1 MPGQYSSMDIE
12 QPKSAGQFSSSD
24 IESDKGGWLDHTIQ
38 AVKNFGSGLGEQ
50 INPLNMLAGARDA
63 AAAAVYHPID
73 TARTILDKQGEPLD
87 KAKDSFSHGDYI
99 SGVRH
104 AIGYMLPI
112 IGPSIDAMGDD
123 AASGNVAHALGSAT
137 GFGLTMAAPEL
148 AAKAAVPISKVSD
161 FIGKAAS
168 KAATETLGM
177 TTGAGGNAMRQALQ
191 NPTPDLLNA
200 MRGNTTDTQV
210 LGHFKDAL
218 QAVKDRRGAE
228 YQQALAKL
236 PANAQVDISPVHDAF
251 QNQLSRFNIKTDAEG
266 GLDFSR
272 SAIRDKSAQSE
283 VSSIADDLKGWG
295 TQSGDLTPAGVDI
308 LKRRI
313 DDTYSPSS
321 SARAIVQNVKDAAR
335 GALNDQVPG
344 YSGMTKGYA
353 KASEFIDHVK
363 DLSLDSKNEGT
374 AIRKLTTTLKAN
386 NDYRE
391 ALTDALGQYTGVDLK
406 GELAGMNLSRLA
418 PRGLAGPST
427 GFGILAGIASH
438 VVSPQA
444 ALALAMS
451 SPRLMGELMTAMAK
465 VKPLVSFPSAQAAAV
480 IPALNITAAQ
490 LRTPFALPKA
500 AQNDSQNPVIAG
512 IQP

>member
-1 MPGQYSSMDIE
+1 MPGQYSSTDIE
-12 QPKSAGQFSSSD
+12 QPKAAGQFSGSD

-38 AVKNFGSGLGEQ
+38 AVKNFGSGVGEQ
-50 INPLNMLAGARDA
+50 INPVSMLAGARDA
-63 AAAAVYHPID
+63 AAAAVYHPLD
-73 TARTILDKQGEPLD
+73 TAKAILQKQGEPLE
-87 KAKDSFSHGDYI
+87 KAKDSFSQGDYV

-112 IGPSIDAMGDD
+112 IGPGIDAMGDD
-123 AASGNVAHALGSAT
+123 AASGHVAHALGSAT

-148 AAKAAVPISKVSD
+148 AAKAAVPISKASD
-161 FIGKAAS
+161 LIAKVAS
-168 KAATETLGM
+168 KATTETLGT

-191 NPTPDLLNA
+191 NPTPDLMNA
-200 MRGNTTDTQV
+200 MRGNTTDTEV

-218 QAVKDRRGAE
+218 QGVKDRRGAD
-228 YQQALAKL
+228 YQQALAQL
-236 PANAQVDISPVHDAF
+236 PASTQLDITPVHDALQKQF
-251 QNQLSRFNIKTDAEG
+251 AKFGIKTDPQGA
-266 GLDFSR
+266 LDFSR
-272 SAIRDKSAQSE
+272 SVIRDKSAQSDL
-283 VSSIADDLKGWG
+283 SGIADDLRGWG
-295 TQSGDLTPAGVDI
+295 SQPGDLSPSGVDI

-313 DDTYSPSS
+313 DDTYSPSG

-335 GALNDQVPG
+335 SALNDQVPG
-344 YSGMTKGYA
+344 YSDMTKGYA

-363 DLSLDSKNEGT
+363 DLSLDSKNPGT

-391 ALTDALGQYTGVDLK
+391 ALTDALGQYTNVDLK

-438 VVSPQA
+438 VVSPMA
-444 ALALAMS
+444 AVAIAMS
-451 SPRLMGELMTAMAK
+451 SPRLMGELMAAMAK
-465 VKPLVSFPSAQAAAV
+465 VKPFVSVPASQAAKA
-480 IPALNITAAQ
+480 IPAMNITASQ
-490 LRTPFALPKA
+490 LKTPFALPKA